1 MEINMIHE
9 NAINHIDY
17 YKHIDKRDKLF
28 PIVSKKD
35 ILNNYSCF
43 LTDNNEK
50 IMREDILKQ
59 LSDRSIKCNIS
70 YNELSQI
77 GKYIIE
83 ETTGTSGFPLR
94 VVKSISERAILG
106 LDLYRCRK
114 EVDNKFE
121 VNLFRA
127 FNHTTLRQHN
137 PKPYDYNEKHVI
149 NTYKELVKDKI
160 RWLHTSVV
168 PIKKHIDIL
177 KKQGFEEFPDLRF
190 IELTGNFLEK
200 EDVESIENFFSAKV
214 INLYGCMETWAIAYG
229 ASYDCLNIR
238 ENVVQVEIVDDDGEV
253 ITEYDKYGNI
263 LVTSLVCNT
272 MPIIRYRT
280 GDIGKII
287 IKDGKKRL
295 ILKEGRNNQYIKGL
309 DHKILGTKQFGNII
323 KMTLQKSNINDIDFI
338 QFIQR
343 EMDLIEIKICYFEE
357 IDTFIPALLKMID
370 ERLNKVFRY
379 EITIIEKDKVFSKE
393 NSKQELFIC
402 NI

>member
-1 MEINMIHE
+1 MT
-9 NAINHIDY
+9 
-17 YKHIDKRDKLF
+17 
-28 PIVSKKD
+28 KK
-35 ILNNYSCF
+35 
-43 LTDNNEK
+43 
-50 IMREDILKQ
+50 
-59 LSDRSIKCNIS
+59 
-70 YNELSQI
+70 
-77 GKYIIE
+77 
-83 ETTGTSGFPLR
+83 
-94 VVKSISERAILG
+94 
-106 LDLYRCRK
+106 K
-114 EVDNKFE
+114 E
-121 VNLFRA
+121 
-127 FNHTTLRQHN
+127 
-137 PKPYDYNEKHVI
+137 
-149 NTYKELVKDKI
+149 
-160 RWLHTSVV
+160 
-168 PIKKHIDIL
+168 
-177 KKQGFEEFPDLRF
+177 
-190 IELTGNFLEK
+190 
-200 EDVESIENFFSAKV
+200 ESIENFFSAKV